1 MTLHEQFEELA
12 RHTRA
17 LIALLEEANHEF
29 WVSYL
34 QRGLRQVEGHKLGGA
49 TFILGCFGG
58 FETLSDLT
66 LGEHLRDSEPLRY
79 RNLNARL
86 GHLRTATFEAA
97 NAIAARRSW

>member
-1 MTLHEQFEELA
+1 MTLDEQFDQLA
-12 RHTRA
+12 GHTRA
-17 LIALLEEANHEF
+17 LIGLLEEADHRF
-29 WVSYL
+29 WISYL
-34 QRGLRQVEGHKLGGA
+34 QRGLRQVEERKLAGA

-66 LGEHLRDSEPLRY
+66 LAEEARDSDPLRY

-86 GHLRTATFEAA
+86 THLRTQTFEAA